1 MFFCRGLLK
10 DKQKKTPTEY
20 NLLNYCILLLKENSY
35 GANLRGSLY
44 KTGSR
49 KHVIPTIG
57 CAVVWDL

>member
-20 NLLNYCILLLKENSY
+20 NLLIYCILLLKESSY
-35 GANLRGSLY
+35 GANLRV

-57 CAVVWDL
+57 VR